1 MEIRF
6 KNTEAY
12 IKSFAETKLIKY
24 FLESYQKARP
34 RTGNINAPV
43 ESSGAGGSSLEVRSE
58 NNGMDINL
66 YGNAYLKGVD
76 EGTKLFSPNV
86 DAIKDWIIQKPV
98 QLKDYKTNKILDNTP
113 ANIAKVAYKI
123 GEAIRFNGIQPAN
136 YIAEVVQRA
145 FENIIDGMLPPLKE
159 DVTEKLDDILT
170 SVGYVKKGNAYV
182 LKGE

>member
-1 MEIRF
+1 VEIRF
-6 KNTEAY
+6 KNTESY

-24 FLESYQKARP
+24 FLESYQKSRP

-43 ESSGAGGSSLEVRSE
+43 ESSGAGGNSLEVRVE
-58 NNGMDINL
+58 NGGLDINL

-76 EGTKLFSPNV
+76 EGTKPFSPNV
-86 DAIKDWIIQKPV
+86 DAIKDWIRQKPV
-98 QLKDYKTNKILDNTP
+98 TLKDFKGNTLP
-113 ANIAKVAYKI
+113 QNESNIAKVAYKI
-123 GEAIRFNGIQPAN
+123 GEAISLRGIAPAN
-136 YIAEVVQRA
+136 YIGEVVQRA
-145 FENIIDGMLPPLKE
+145 FENIVEGMLPPLKS